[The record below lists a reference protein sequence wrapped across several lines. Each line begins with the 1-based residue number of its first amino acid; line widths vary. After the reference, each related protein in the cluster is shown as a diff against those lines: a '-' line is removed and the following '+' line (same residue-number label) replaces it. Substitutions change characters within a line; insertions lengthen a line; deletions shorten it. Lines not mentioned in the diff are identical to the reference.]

1 VIACARVAGAP
12 RRANILSI
20 PLIAVV
26 LCACGVRPA
35 HADPSWFF
43 MPSFGAA
50 FGAETTIVDPAIA
63 SGLRK
68 NTYAA
73 AVGLL
78 GPGVFGAEVE
88 VTYTPDFF
96 QRSGRPGL
104 VTSSSVATAMGNV
117 VIATPLRW
125 TGYSLRPY
133 ASGGIGLMRSRSRDT
148 LDLLPVTKNL
158 AAFNVGAG
166 ATGFFSD
173 GTGVRLDVRFFRSIT
188 SEEDT
193 GQAFG
198 PPMLRFW
205 RASLALVVR
214 L

>member
-1 VIACARVAGAP
+1 MIACARVAGAP
-12 RRANILSI
+12 RHANAVRVL
-20 PLIAVV
+20 LIAAT
-26 LCACGVRPA
+26 LCACGARAA
-35 HADPSWFF
+35 HADPAWYF
-43 MPSFGAA
+43 MPSFGAT

-68 NTYAA
+68 NTYGA

-133 ASGGIGLMRSRSRDT
+133 ASGGIGLMRSRSRDA
-148 LDLLPVTKNL
+148 LDLLPVTNNL
-158 AAFNVGAG
+158 AAFNVGGG
-166 ATGFFSD
+166 AMGFFSD
-173 GTGVRLDVRFFRSIT
+173 GTGVRLDVRFFRTMS
-188 SEEDT
+188 SDEDT

-205 RASLALVVR
+205 RASLALVLR